1 MDRIAFFDTEVTS
14 EKDKL
19 LDIGCVRSDTAEFH
33 SGERG
38 KFSAF
43 VEDCRFLCGHNIF
56 AHDLKYVREDLE
68 AAGQS
73 HDFIDTLYLSPL
85 FFPTRPYHRL
95 LKNDKLQVDD
105 LNNPLSDAKKAKDLF
120 YDAETAY
127 HRLPGDMQAIFA
139 SLLWRREEFSAFFKY
154 VTASPVSDIDNLI
167 ARAFDAKICSNV
179 NLRWLIESYPVELAY
194 CLALINADRKSVV

>member
-1 MDRIAFFDTEVTS
+1 MDKIAFFDTEVSS
-14 EKDKL
+14 EEKKL
-19 LDIGCVRSDTAEFH
+19 FDIGCVKSDMAEFH
-33 SGERG
+33 SGDRG

-43 VEDCRFLCGHNIF
+43 VEDCQFLCGHNIF

-95 LKNDKLQVDD
+95 LKNDKLQVDE

-120 YDAETAY
+120 AE
-127 HRLPGDMQAIFA
+127 H
-139 SLLWRREEFSAFFKY
+139 
-154 VTASPVSDIDNLI
+154 
-167 ARAFDAKICSNV
+167 
-179 NLRWLIESYPVELAY
+179 
-194 CLALINADRKSVV
+194 